1 MKARVSFTLRGDFVE
16 VSDKIILNL
25 KDAGCPEDVV
35 NAFIQE
41 STTERRLRILAR
53 YRGSLLDK
61 IHTEQKKLDC
71 LDYLIFNIKKE
82 RKK

>member
-1 MKARVSFTLRGDFVE
+1 MRGDFVE
-16 VSDKIILNL
+16 ISEKIILNL

-35 NAFIQE
+35 NAFVQE
-41 STTERRLRILAR
+41 DTIERRLRILAR

-71 LDYLIFNIKKE
+71 LDYLIFNMKKE
-82 RKK
+82 R

>member
-1 MKARVSFTLRGDFVE
+1 MRGDFVK

-41 STTERRLRILAR
+41 GTTERRLRILAM

-71 LDYLIFNIKKE
+71 LDYLIFSMKKE
-82 RKK
+82 KEITK